1 MKRDLSAQAA
11 LRGHL
16 LLHLSGKAAHIPFS
30 AAIRGFPF
38 ALAGERPPRLEHT
51 AWGLVFHLRL
61 CQRDILDYA
70 LREGTESPDYPSGL
84 WPKEAG
90 PSSEAE
96 WRGTIAAFK
105 ADLAEIEALVG
116 DPGRDLFAPM
126 RPGLD
131 ESLLEMASLVIDHN
145 SYHLGQLVDIRML
158 LGVPVR
164 DW

>member
-1 MKRDLSAQAA
+1 MKKDLSGQGP
-11 LRGHL
+11 LREHL

-30 AAIRGFPF
+30 AAIKGFPP
-38 ALAGERPPRLEHT
+38 ALAGERVHRLEHT

-70 LREGTESPDYPSGL
+70 LKEGTVSPEYPSGL

-90 PSSEAE
+90 PASVAE
-96 WRGTIAAFK
+96 WRREIAGFE

-145 SYHLGQLVDIRML
+145 SYHIGQLVDLRML